1 MTGNEWLWRHLE
13 QTGVV
18 GPDRVGRT
26 ARATACRTCHGPTLT
41 GLDNDMC
48 ATVAHADPE
57 PIDTLGEA
65 LALLAG
71 RKTYALHPSANGYEL
86 VLRYDKQIA
95 GAQPGA
101 RRYDVLAEHACN
113 SAALPGRPS
122 AYTGIT
128 ALPDNPPY

>member
-1 MTGNEWLWRHLE
+1 MTGSAWLWRHLE

-18 GPDRVGRT
+18 GPDRVGRSV
-26 ARATACRTCHGPTLT
+26 RATACRTCCGQTLT
-41 GLDNDMC
+41 GLDNDRC
-48 ATVAHADPE
+48 AVVAHADPE
-57 PIDTLGEA
+57 PVSPLGEA

-95 GAQPGA
+95 AAPPGT
-101 RRYDVLAEHACN
+101 RGYDVLAEHACN
-113 SAALPGRPS
+113 STALPNLPS
-122 AYTGIT
+122 AYAGIT